1 MLYRLFFW
9 YNIVGDIMEI
19 IVGKYSGFC
28 AGVKYTI
35 DKAKEIINNNDKV
48 YCLGEI
54 VHNEEVIKELE
65 SKGMITVYDI
75 HDIPD
80 GAKVIFRAHG
90 ESAKV
95 YEEAKKK
102 NLEIFDLT
110 CGKIK
115 IIHDNI
121 SKVLDKFIIII
132 GKKDHPEII
141 GTYGFTH
148 DAYII
153 SDTSDI
159 DECYKAY
166 LKQDKKDIY
175 IISQTTYSSIKFDE
189 IVKMIKKKF
198 KADVTVNKSICNA
211 TEKRQEEVIEI
222 AKKVAYMLIIGGKNS
237 SNTKELYNLAK
248 QYCDNVF
255 LYQTVDDI
263 NESFPRNA
271 KIGIMAG
278 ASTPDTV
285 VDKIIKYINY

>member
-19 IVGKYSGFC
+19 IVGEYSGFC

-65 SKGMITVYDI
+65 SKGMITVYNI
-75 HDIPD
+75 HDIPNNS
-80 GAKVIFRAHG
+80 KVIFRAHG

-141 GTYGFTH
+141 GTSGFTH

-211 TEKRQEEVIEI
+211 TANRQKEVVELS
-222 AKKVAYMLIIGGKNS
+222 KKVDIMLIVGGTNS
-237 SNTKELYNLAK
+237 SNTKELYNLAVK
-248 QYCDNVF
+248 YAKEA
-255 LYQTVDDI
+255 YQI
-263 NESFPRNA
+263 QNENDLTFQID
-271 KIGIMAG
+271 KDKVVGIMAG
-278 ASTPDTV
+278 ASTNNATV
-285 VDKIIKYINY
+285 SRIVNKLNN